1 MLKYDFKGTTITKGK
16 KFPFLFQK
24 TVFKLCMQIKKEKKN
39 IKKIR
44 NICLKK

>member
-24 TVFKLCMQIKKEKKN
+24 TVFKLRMQIKRR
-39 IKKIR
+39 KKI
-44 NICLKK
+44 LKK